1 MTNLIWNM
9 ENVSVRLFRDS
20 PPALKGEDPR
30 MMWGEIAP
38 TVRDEPRASF
48 PARLI
53 TVQSS
58 LQSAGEEKAEKR
70 RPESQADWG
79 SLLANNAAKAS
90 RALGVFSVRFFNH
103 SRGASNG
110 ERAAFAFLPRGFLA
124 LRVCRNCSCSG
135 ESFLI
140 NFAFINLPSN
150 SLDRKS
156 TRLNS

>member
-1 MTNLIWNM
+1 MRKIVNEYLRSFQNLRPALVG
-9 ENVSVRLFRDS
+9 EVRLMWRD
-20 PPALKGEDPR
+20 G
-30 MMWGEIAP
+30 P
-38 TVRDEPRASF
+38 TVRDERRASI

-58 LQSAGEEKAEKR
+58 SQSAGKEKAEKR
-70 RPESQADWG
+70 TPESQADWG
-79 SLLANNAAKAS
+79 SLLENNAAKAS

-124 LRVCRNCSCSG
+124 LRVCRNCSCNG

-140 NFAFINLPSN
+140 NFAFINLQF
-150 SLDRKS
+150 
-156 TRLNS
+156 TFQ